1 MVVLQLVAA
10 MVEMI
15 GNARQTG
22 TCLADTFVNL
32 PKKISFSHQQD
43 LCYSQTERN
52 FKPKTMSGL
61 AYLHFYQHPI
71 NSETLYEISPG
82 VFQ

>member
-52 FKPKTMSGL
+52 FKPKSNVW
-61 AYLHFYQHPI
+61 I
-71 NSETLYEISPG
+71 G
-82 VFQ
+82 VPSFLSASNKF

>member
-52 FKPKTMSGL
+52 FKPKCNVW
-61 AYLHFYQHPI
+61 I
-71 NSETLYEISPG
+71 G
-82 VFQ
+82 VPSFLSASNKF